1 MAYVKEVKAGLE
13 AVLKASTLCRQI
25 QKKINETGT
34 LEKEDLS
41 PVTIADFA
49 SQAF

>member
-1 MAYVKEVKAGLE
+1 MAYVKEIKAGLE
-13 AVLKASTLCRQI
+13 AVLKASKLCRQI
-25 QKKINETGT
+25 QKNINKAET